1 MKVPRGFKR
10 WRIALPEYEVAEG
23 AVAVLTSNP
32 VKLNV
37 KLDKMGTIAPAMVRI
52 QGQEFKANLL
62 FLDSQTLTVLSLSDF
77 LLDRYEV
84 TNRQF
89 KEFIEASGYQ
99 KAEYWKHKFVK
110 DGVELSWPAA
120 MKLFVDQTGQP
131 GPATWEHGDFP
142 KGQEDYPVGGVSWYE
157 AVAYAEWAGK
167 RLPTVYHWSLTAGD
181 FLRVDVAFV
190 IPLSN
195 FGGKGLAP
203 VGTFQGMTSH
213 GIYDMA
219 GNVKEWCFNEVPG
232 GDRVIAGG
240 GWNEPEYM
248 FSHADKYPPF
258 FREANFGFR
267 CMKLLTDDGVWD
279 QAGCSVQWRPQPG
292 LGDQKPCPDPVFD
305 AYRRLYDYD
314 KSELQPTIEAREDL
328 SIHTRLEKVSFN
340 AAYGNERMIA
350 YLYLPRTGQPPF
362 QTVVY
367 WPGRFALSLHSIA
380 GYGSTDTFERH
391 TKNGRAFVFPVL
403 QGTFERIARPE
414 EQGKTTAPVD
424 SIAISDRMAHVPA
437 NGIMWV
443 KDVERTIDYLATRP
457 DQFDLNKLAYEGL
470 SWGGIWGGIVPAIE
484 SRIKVAVILG
494 GGLDLELSPEC
505 SQVNFAPRI
514 KIPILLQGGKYD
526 ALFPVESNQKL
537 FLGLFGTAQED
548 KQHRI
553 YETGHSCWLKN
564 EVTKDELDFLDKYL
578 GPVK

>member
-1 MKVPRGFKR
+1 
-10 WRIALPEYEVAEG
+10 
-23 AVAVLTSNP
+23 
-32 VKLNV
+32 
-37 KLDKMGTIAPAMVRI
+37 MVRI
-52 QGQEFKANLL
+52 QGTQFKANLL
-62 FLDSQTLTVLSLSDF
+62 PLDSQTLPLLDLSDF
-77 LLDRYEV
+77 LIDRYEV

-89 KEFIEASGYQ
+89 KEFVEAGGYQ
-99 KAEYWKHKFVK
+99 KPEYWKHKFVK
-110 DGVELSWPAA
+110 DGVELSWQAA
-120 MKLFVDQTGQP
+120 LKLFVDQTGQP

-157 AVAYAEWAGK
+157 AAAYAEWAGK
-167 RLPTVYHWSLTAGD
+167 RLPTVYHWSLAAGD

-195 FGGKGLAP
+195 FGGKGPAP

-213 GIYDMA
+213 GVYDMA
-219 GNVKEWCFNEVPG
+219 GNVKEWCFNEVPE

-240 GWNEPEYM
+240 GWKEPEYM
-248 FSHADKYPPF
+248 FSYGDKYLPF

-267 CMKLLTDDGVWD
+267 CMKLLMGEAVWE
-279 QAGCSVQWRPQPG
+279 QARGPVQYRPQPR
-292 LGDQKPCPDPVFD
+292 LGDQEPCPDLVFD

-328 SIHTRLEKVSFN
+328 SIHTRLERVSFN
-340 AAYGNERMIA
+340 AAYGNERVIA

-380 GYGSTDTFERH
+380 GYISTDTFERH
-391 TKNGRAFVFPVL
+391 TKGGRAFVFPVL
-403 QGTFERIARPE
+403 QGTFERIAPPE
-414 EQGKTTAPVD
+414 KQGKTTAPGD
-424 SIAISDRMAHVPA
+424 SIGDKMAHVPA

-443 KDVERTIDYLATRP
+443 KDFERTIDYLATRP
-457 DQFDLNKLAYEGL
+457 EEFDINKLAYEGL
-470 SWGGIWGGIVPAIE
+470 SWGGIWGGVVPAIE

-494 GGLDLELSPEC
+494 GGLDLDLPPEC

-514 KIPILLQGGKYD
+514 KIPILLQGGRYD
-526 ALFPVESNQKL
+526 VLFPVESNQKT
-537 FLGLFGTAQED
+537 FLGLFGTTQED

-564 EVTKDELDFLDKYL
+564 EVAKDELDFLDKYL
-578 GPVK
+578 GPAK